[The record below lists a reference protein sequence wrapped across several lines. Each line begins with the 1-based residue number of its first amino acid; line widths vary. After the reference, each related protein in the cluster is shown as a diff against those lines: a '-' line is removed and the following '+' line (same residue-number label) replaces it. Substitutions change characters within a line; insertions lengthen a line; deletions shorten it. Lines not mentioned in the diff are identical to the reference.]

1 MATDDAGTTPIADR
15 IDDLIT
21 DADVA
26 AEGDERTG
34 IIDRLVAL
42 GVERVTAPAGTL
54 FDPTLHRA
62 VARVPTTNEIDVN
75 TIEETVRPGW
85 RHCGHMIR
93 YVEVK
98 VRVHR

>member
-26 AEGDERTG
+26 ADGDERTG
-34 IIDRLVAL
+34 IIDRLAAL
-42 GVERVTAPAGTL
+42 GVERVTASAGTP

-62 VARVPTTNEIDVN
+62 VARVPTTSGIDVN

>member
-1 MATDDAGTTPIADR
+1 MTTDDAGTPPIADR

-21 DADVA
+21 AADVA
-26 AEGDERTG
+26 AEGDECAG
-34 IIDRLVAL
+34 IIDRLARL
-42 GVERVTAPAGTL
+42 GVERVTAPAGTP

-62 VARVPTTNEIDVN
+62 IATLPTTCETDVN
-75 TIEETVRPGW
+75 TIEATVRAGW
-85 RHCGHMIR
+85 RHRGHMIR

>member
-21 DADVA
+21 EADVA
-26 AEGDERTG
+26 AEGAERTG
-34 IIDRLVAL
+34 IIDRLAWL
-42 GVERVTAPAGTL
+42 GVECVTATAGTP

-62 VARVPTTNEIDVN
+62 VTVVPTTCGIDVN

-85 RHCGHMIR
+85 RHRGNMIR